1 VLFLNFIRGANVDNL
16 PEVSKK
22 QIPKDQTKPDFDA
35 KTSFLGQFGTFKL
48 IFALSDSLPLAG
60 ILEKKKIFILGPAWP
75 LRGGLATFDELL
87 CRSLNATGHDARI
100 ISYSLQYPNFLFP
113 GTTQYDSN
121 GIAPEGIKIETKINS
136 VNPFNWI
143 SVGKYI
149 RKEQPDFILIRYWLP
164 FMGPAL
170 GTIARRAKKN
180 KKTKI
185 IAIVDNAIP
194 HEKRFGDK
202 MFSSYFLKSCDGY
215 LTMSQ
220 KVLSDLE
227 QFTKSDIKLF
237 TEHPLYTSFGE
248 TVPKIKAREFLQ
260 LDTEGKYLL
269 FFGFIRRY
277 KGLDLLLEALA
288 DPRVKEMNVNLIV
301 AGEYYEDSNYYK
313 EIIERLHLQN
323 RLILKT
329 DFIANDEVKWYFSAC
344 DLVAQTYHTATQ
356 SGVTKIALQFDKP
369 SLVTNVG
376 GLGEIIFHGKS
387 GYVVEPDAKAIAD
400 SIVDYY
406 ENKREENFVLATIE
420 EKRKYGWDVMVDSV
434 ETLYR
439 RVKK

>member
-1 VLFLNFIRGANVDNL
+1 M
-16 PEVSKK
+16 
-22 QIPKDQTKPDFDA
+22 
-35 KTSFLGQFGTFKL
+35 
-48 IFALSDSLPLAG
+48 
-60 ILEKKKIFILGPAWP
+60 EKKKIFILGPAWP

-87 CRSLNATGHDARI
+87 CRSLKAAGHDARI
-100 ISYSLQYPNFLFP
+100 ISFSLQYPNFLFP

-121 GIAPEGIKIETKINS
+121 GKPPEGIRIDTRINS

-143 SVGKYI
+143 SVGNYI

-164 FMGPAL
+164 FMGPSL
-170 GTIARRAKKN
+170 GTIARRSKKN

-185 IAIVDNAIP
+185 IAVVDNAIP
-194 HEKRFGDK
+194 HEKRPGDK
-202 MFSSYFLKSCDGY
+202 LFSSYFLKSCDGY

-220 KVLSDLE
+220 KVLTDLE
-227 QFTKSDIKLF
+227 QFTDSDIKLF

-248 TVPKIKAREFLQ
+248 TVEKTKAREYLQ
-260 LDTEGKYLL
+260 LDENGKYVL

-277 KGLDLLLEALA
+277 KGLDLLLGALA
-288 DPRVKEMNVNLIV
+288 DERVKKLGVKLIV

-313 EIIERLHLQN
+313 EIIERLNLKN
-323 RLILKT
+323 RLVLKT
-329 DFIANDEVKWYFSAC
+329 DFIANEDVRWYFSAC
-344 DLVAQTYHTATQ
+344 DLVTQTYHTATQ

-406 ENKREENFVLATIE
+406 ENNREKSFVNATIE
-420 EKRKYGWDVMVDSV
+420 EKKKYGWDVMVDSI

-439 RVKK
+439 RISEK

>member
-1 VLFLNFIRGANVDNL
+1 M
-16 PEVSKK
+16 
-22 QIPKDQTKPDFDA
+22 
-35 KTSFLGQFGTFKL
+35 
-48 IFALSDSLPLAG
+48 
-60 ILEKKKIFILGPAWP
+60 EKKKIMILGPAWP

-87 CRSLNATGHDARI
+87 CRALNSVGHNCSI
-100 ISYSLQYPNFLFP
+100 VSFSLQYPGFLFP
-113 GTTQYDSN
+113 GTTQYDDTGNS
-121 GIAPEGIKIETKINS
+121 PEGITIESKINS
-136 VNPFNWI
+136 VNPFNWL

-149 RKEQPDFILIRYWLP
+149 KSEEPDFILIRYWLP
-164 FMGPAL
+164 FMGPSL

-180 KKTKI
+180 GKTKI

-194 HEKRFGDK
+194 HEKRVGDK

-220 KVLSDLE
+220 KVLTDLE
-227 QFTKSDIKLF
+227 QFTNSDIKLF

-248 TVPKIKAREFLQ
+248 AQTKEKAREFLQ
-260 LDTEGKYLL
+260 LEEKGKYLL

-277 KGLDLLLEALA
+277 KGLDLLLEA
-288 DPRVKEMNVNLIV
+288 MNDVRISDLKIKLIV
-301 AGEYYEDSNYYK
+301 AGEFYEDRAYYD
-313 EIIERLHLQN
+313 EIIERLQ
-323 RLILKT
+323 LKNQIELHT
-329 DFIANDEVKWYFSAC
+329 NFISDNEVKWYFSAC
-344 DLVAQTYHTATQ
+344 DLVTQTYHSATQ

-387 GYVVEPDAKAIAD
+387 GYVVQPNAKAIAD

-406 ENKREENFVLATIE
+406 ENNREESFVKETIA
-420 EKRKYGWDVMVDSV
+420 EKRKYGWDVIVDSI

-439 RVKK
+439 RVIEK

>member
-1 VLFLNFIRGANVDNL
+1 MIF
-16 PEVSKK
+16 
-22 QIPKDQTKPDFDA
+22 DFWYLKA
-35 KTSFLGQFGTFKL
+35 LTFTQL
-48 IFALSDSLPLAG
+48 
-60 ILEKKKIFILGPAWP
+60 LEPKKIFILGPAWP

-87 CRSLNATGHDARI
+87 CRSLNAAGHDCRI
-100 ISYSLQYPNFLFP
+100 ISFSLQYPNFLFP
-113 GTTQYDSN
+113 GTTQFDES
-121 GIAPEGIKIETKINS
+121 GKAPEGITIETKINS
-136 VNPFNWI
+136 VNPFNWL

-164 FMGPAL
+164 FMGPSL

-180 KKTKI
+180 GKTKI
-185 IAIVDNAIP
+185 IAVVDNAIP
-194 HEKRFGDK
+194 HEKRIGDR
-202 MFSSYFLKSCDGY
+202 MFSKYFLKSCDAY

-220 KVLSDLE
+220 KVLTDLE
-227 QFTKSDIKLF
+227 QFTDSDIKLF

-248 TVPKIKAREFLQ
+248 VVEKTKARKY
-260 LDTEGKYLL
+260 LDLDVNGKYLL
-269 FFGFIRRY
+269 FFGLIRRY

-288 DPRVKEMNVNLIV
+288 DERVKKLGVKLIV
-301 AGEYYEDSNYYK
+301 AGEYYEDSKYYD
-313 EIIERLHLQN
+313 EIIERHQLQN
-323 RLILKT
+323 RVELHTK
-329 DFIANDEVKWYFSAC
+329 FIANEDVCWYFSSC

-387 GYVVEPDAKAIAD
+387 GYVVEPDAKVIAD

-406 ENKREENFVLATIE
+406 ENNREERFVKETIE
-420 EKRKYGWDVMVDSV
+420 EKKKYGWDVMVDSV

-439 RVKK
+439 RILGK